1 MNINFNNVIIIF
13 LIIIPILVII
23 LLLAN
28 YFLAKSTPDN
38 EKLSTYESGF
48 SAQLNQ
54 TRQGMTIAYFVMALL
69 FILFDLEVL
78 LLYPLTVC
86 LTTIGAY
93 GFYIGVIFFLV
104 LTLGFVVELSY
115 GVLDFTSYDT
125 NISHS
130 TSSSDLKTNN
140 HNLNLN
146 FKFKNN

>member
-1 MNINFNNVIIIF
+1 MNINFNNTIIVF
-13 LIIIPILVII
+13 LIIIPVLVGV

-28 YFLAKSTPDN
+28 YLLAKSSPDN

-54 TRQGMTIAYFVMALL
+54 TRQGITIAYFVMALL
-69 FILFDLEVL
+69 FMLFDLEVL

-86 LTTIGAY
+86 LNTIGTY

-115 GVLDFTSYDT
+115 GVLDFSSYDV
-125 NISHS
+125 NVSPS
-130 TSSSDLKTNN
+130 QGLSNKN
-140 HNLNLN
+140 NLNL
-146 FKFKNN
+146 KFKSYHKN